1 MLNTQF
7 SLNRDEIHIRKAI
20 LSDALNIAKLHH
32 TSWKSTINGYVD
44 NAIFEKLNRSFFI
57 HKWKSWLR
65 EKNKISYIA
74 KQGNFLLGFITL
86 DVTFNKCPEIQFIYV
101 AYRYKFSN
109 LQKLLFEFISK
120 KVIELGFSKICF
132 CIAKENKKD
141 LILYKLM
148 KGYLGQTERIN
159 QIYGFE
165 FNEICYAFDLNLIL
179 REQTIQLKMIS
190 A

>member
-148 KGYLGQTERIN
+148 KGYLGQRERECSPNCVIN
-159 QIYGFE
+159 
-165 FNEICYAFDLNLIL
+165 NL
-179 REQTIQLKMIS
+179 S
-190 A
+190 